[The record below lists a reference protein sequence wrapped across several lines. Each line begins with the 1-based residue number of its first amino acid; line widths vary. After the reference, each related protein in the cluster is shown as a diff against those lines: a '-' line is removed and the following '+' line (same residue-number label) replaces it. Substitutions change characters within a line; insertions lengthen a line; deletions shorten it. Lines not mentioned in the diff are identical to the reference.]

1 MDTILVMVHLGIAIA
16 LVAMVLMQ
24 QGKGADMGAAFGSG
38 ASQTVFGAQGS
49 GTFLTRTTAVL
60 ATVFFLTSLT
70 LAYFS
75 TQASTSSSVVDS
87 TEAAPM
93 QMVEPATDAPV
104 VPETPAD
111 VPIVPDVPAESPVSD
126 LPPE

>member
-1 MDTILVMVHLGIAIA
+1 MFTILFLQ
-16 LVAMVLMQ
+16 LPLTRVL
-24 QGKGADMGAAFGSG
+24 FSLPPRR
-38 ASQTVFGAQGS
+38 SS
-49 GTFLTRTTAVL
+49 YLFLTRTTAVL

-104 VPETPAD
+104 VPND
-111 VPIVPDVPAESPVSD
+111 VPMVPDVPVESPVSD